1 MPDEEKLLQYLKR
14 ATAELRESNR
24 RIRELE
30 DRAVEPI
37 AIIGM
42 GCHYPGGCRSPED
55 LWHLVAEG
63 GDAVSGFPTDRGW
76 DLGALAGAAAR
87 EGGFLH
93 EAGRFD
99 PGFFGISP
107 REALAMDPQQR
118 LLLET
123 SWEAVERGGIDPLSL
138 RGSRTGVFA
147 GAMYHDYAVG
157 LHAVPEVLE
166 GFVGTSNAGS
176 VLSGRVAYA
185 LGLEGPAITL
195 DTACSSSL
203 VALHLAVKAL
213 RGGECD
219 LALAGGVTVM
229 ATPTMFA
236 GSEFDEGMATDA
248 RCKSFATAADGT
260 AWSEGVGV
268 LLVERLSDAQRN
280 GHEVLAVV
288 RSCAVNQDGASSGLT
303 APNGPSQQRVIR
315 EALTNARLTP
325 ADVDAVEAH
334 GTGTAL
340 GDPIEAQ
347 ALLATYGQERDAGRP
362 LWLGSVK
369 SNLGHTQAAAGVAG
383 IIKMVMAMRNGVLPR
398 TLHVDEP
405 SSHVDWT
412 AGAVEL
418 LTEAR
423 PWETGGR
430 PRRAGVSSFG
440 VSGTNAHVVL
450 EQAPEVRAE
459 PAVRAAARPSVLPWL
474 VSARSA
480 AGLRGQAERV
490 ASFLADSPDLADI
503 DVAHSLATSRAALDH
518 RAVVLAADR
527 AGFLAGLS
535 ALAGDEEAPHVVR
548 GFASPGDVA
557 FLFSGQGAQRSGMG
571 RELYAAF
578 PVFAGALDAVA
589 ERLDSWLERP
599 VREVLFG
606 DGEWIDQTVYA
617 QAGLFALEVSLFRLM
632 ESWGVTP
639 DFLLGHSIGELA
651 AAHVAGVLSLDDACA
666 LVAARGRL
674 MQALPAGGAMLAV
687 EGEEPE
693 IAEALASYENRVG
706 IAAINGPTSVVI
718 SGDADVVAELE
729 TGWREAGRRVKRLTV
744 SHAFHSP
751 RMDAMLDEF
760 AAAARKV
767 TFHAPQLPIVS
778 NVTGKL
784 ADADEIRTPDYWVRH
799 IRQAVRF
806 ADGVRYLHTEG
817 VTKFIELGPD
827 SVLTAMTRLCLAD
840 EAGTRTSVALPVL
853 RGGRDEAAS
862 AIEALATAHVHGVA
876 VDRDRV
882 FAQWGGTRVDLPTY
896 AFQREQ
902 FWPVAPG
909 VGSPAD
915 WRYRIDWQPLPAA
928 PRPRLTGTWW
938 LIEPPAGTHDPV
950 VEACAAAVTRHGA
963 TVVRVPAGPDPDT
976 LRRALREAGASGT
989 PTGMLSLLA
998 LDERPDPDH
1007 PHVPAGITATL
1018 ALLQALDAQAPGAGD
1033 AKVWALTRGAV
1044 AVAPDEAPYGTAGPA
1059 VWGLGRVAA
1068 LEHPTRWG
1076 GLIDLPEILDAHTG
1090 TLLASL
1096 LADSGASGTGDA
1108 GIGGVRSGGE
1118 DQIAVRPTGTYGRRL
1133 VRATGD
1139 PLTDTWRPRGT
1150 ALITG
1155 GTGGLGRH
1163 VARRLA
1169 ERGVGH
1175 LVLTSRRGDRAPGTA
1190 DLVAELGAL
1199 GAKVTV
1205 AACDVADRKALAAL
1219 LAGLPAD
1226 EPVTTVV
1233 HAAGIGDLG
1242 PLTDTT
1248 PGRLAAVL
1256 AAKATGAE
1264 NLHAL
1269 CDSPALDTFV
1279 LFSSAAATWG
1289 GAGQGAYA
1297 AANAHLD
1304 ALAQRRRAAG
1314 LPATSIAW
1322 GAWDGPGMGD
1332 GATAAELRR
1341 RGVLTMAVEPA
1352 LTALGDAVTR
1362 DEACVTVAGVDWP
1375 LFAPAFTMAR
1385 PSPLLAALPEARPPA
1400 AGPGDGPRADTTALR
1415 ARLAALPLAQRE
1427 NALLELVLEQAAL
1440 VLGHA
1445 DASDVEAD
1453 RAFRDLGF
1461 DSLSALQMRDRIE
1474 ATTGIALPTTAVF
1487 DHPTPDALTG
1497 RLLAQLA
1504 PEPADGPVLPPLS
1517 PEDERIMRT
1526 VAAIPPARL
1535 REAGLLDILLRL
1547 ADAGQPGTA
1556 EAAAADDRAGS
1567 GVRAEELDA
1576 MDGESL
1582 LKLFSATGVDDAD
1595 DATDE
1600 GARAS

>member
-55 LWHLVAEG
+55 LWRLVAEG

-76 DLGALAGAAAR
+76 DLGALAGTAAR
-87 EGGFLH
+87 EGGFLY

-123 SWEAVERGGIDPLSL
+123 SWEAVERSGIDPLSL

-176 VLSGRVAYA
+176 VLSGRVSYA

-260 AWSEGVGV
+260 AWGEGVGV

-288 RSCAVNQDGASSGLT
+288 RACAVNQDGASSGLT

-315 EALTNARLTP
+315 ETLTNARLTP

-334 GTGTAL
+334 GTGTTL

-347 ALLATYGQERDAGRP
+347 ALLATYGQERDPGRP

-430 PRRAGVSSFG
+430 PRRAGISSFG

-450 EQAPEVRAE
+450 EAGPEVRAE
-459 PAVRAAARPSVLPWL
+459 PEVRAAARPSVLPWL

-480 AGLRGQAERV
+480 AGLRGQAERI

-535 ALAGDEEAPHVVR
+535 ALAGDEETAYVVR

-557 FLFSGQGAQRSGMG
+557 FLFSGQGAQRAGMG
-571 RELYAAF
+571 RGLYETF
-578 PVFAGALDAVA
+578 PVFAEELDAVCA
-589 ERLDSWLERP
+589 RLDTELDRP
-599 VREVLFG
+599 LRDVLF
-606 DGEWIDQTVYA
+606 DGGEVIDQTVYT
-617 QAGLFALEVSLFRLM
+617 QAGLFALEVALFRLL

-651 AAHVAGVLSLDDACA
+651 AAHVAGVLSLDDACT

-674 MQALPAGGAMLAV
+674 MQALPPGGVMLAV
-687 EGEEPE
+687 EGDESE
-693 IAEALASYENRVG
+693 IAEAVASYENRVS
-706 IAAINGPTSVVI
+706 IAAVNGPTSMVV
-718 SGDADVVAELE
+718 SGDADAVTELE
-729 TGWREAGRRVKRLTV
+729 AMWREAGRRVKRLTV

-760 AAAARKV
+760 AEVARKI

-799 IRQAVRF
+799 VRQAVRF
-806 ADGVRYLHTEG
+806 ADGVRCLHTEG

-840 EAGTRTSVALPVL
+840 EAGTRASVALPVL
-853 RGGRDEAAS
+853 QGDRDEATS

-882 FAQWGGTRVDLPTY
+882 FAHWGGTRVDLPTY
-896 AFQREQ
+896 AFHREQ

-909 VGSPAD
+909 GGDPAD
-915 WRYRIDWQPLPAA
+915 WRYRIDWQPLPAV
-928 PRPRLTGTWW
+928 PRPRLAGTWW
-938 LIEPPAGTHDPV
+938 LIVPLAGTHDPV

-963 TVVRVPAGPDPDT
+963 TVLRVPAGPDPDT
-976 LRRALREAGASGT
+976 LRRALREAGDSGA

-1018 ALLQALDAQAPGAGD
+1018 ALLQALDAQASGADD

-1044 AVAPDEAPYGTAGPA
+1044 AVAPTRRRTAPPAPPYGASAGSP
-1059 VWGLGRVAA
+1059 
-1068 LEHPTRWG
+1068 P
-1076 GLIDLPEILDAHTG
+1076 
-1090 TLLASL
+1090 SN
-1096 LADSGASGTGDA
+1096 
-1108 GIGGVRSGGE
+1108 
-1118 DQIAVRPTGTYGRRL
+1118 
-1133 VRATGD
+1133 
-1139 PLTDTWRPRGT
+1139 
-1150 ALITG
+1150 
-1155 GTGGLGRH
+1155 
-1163 VARRLA
+1163 
-1169 ERGVGH
+1169 
-1175 LVLTSRRGDRAPGTA
+1175 
-1190 DLVAELGAL
+1190 
-1199 GAKVTV
+1199 
-1205 AACDVADRKALAAL
+1205 
-1219 LAGLPAD
+1219 
-1226 EPVTTVV
+1226 
-1233 HAAGIGDLG
+1233 
-1242 PLTDTT
+1242 T
-1248 PGRLAAVL
+1248 P
-1256 AAKATGAE
+1256 
-1264 NLHAL
+1264 
-1269 CDSPALDTFV
+1269 P
-1279 LFSSAAATWG
+1279 
-1289 GAGQGAYA
+1289 
-1297 AANAHLD
+1297 
-1304 ALAQRRRAAG
+1304 
-1314 LPATSIAW
+1314 
-1322 GAWDGPGMGD
+1322 
-1332 GATAAELRR
+1332 
-1341 RGVLTMAVEPA
+1341 
-1352 LTALGDAVTR
+1352 
-1362 DEACVTVAGVDWP
+1362 AGV
-1375 LFAPAFTMAR
+1375 A
-1385 PSPLLAALPEARPPA
+1385 
-1400 AGPGDGPRADTTALR
+1400 
-1415 ARLAALPLAQRE
+1415 
-1427 NALLELVLEQAAL
+1427 
-1440 VLGHA
+1440 
-1445 DASDVEAD
+1445 
-1453 RAFRDLGF
+1453 
-1461 DSLSALQMRDRIE
+1461 
-1474 ATTGIALPTTAVF
+1474 
-1487 DHPTPDALTG
+1487 
-1497 RLLAQLA
+1497 
-1504 PEPADGPVLPPLS
+1504 
-1517 PEDERIMRT
+1517 
-1526 VAAIPPARL
+1526 
-1535 REAGLLDILLRL
+1535 
-1547 ADAGQPGTA
+1547 
-1556 EAAAADDRAGS
+1556 
-1567 GVRAEELDA
+1567 
-1576 MDGESL
+1576 
-1582 LKLFSATGVDDAD
+1582 
-1595 DATDE
+1595 
-1600 GARAS
+1600 